1 MLHCRISYQQPNL
14 HWLTLRLTVDQ
25 IEDEPTYLQ
34 LPAWRP
40 GRYELGNFAKNIR
53 KFAVYDPQGN
63 PLPFRKVAKDRWE
76 VEAPDAE
83 TITVEYEYYAGELNA
98 GSTWL
103 DDEQVYINFVN
114 CVLYAEGRLD
124 EPYRIA
130 LDIPSDYQIAGG
142 LPEVRQHVLEAPNFY
157 RLAENPIIAS
167 AQLTHWQYAVEEHRF
182 HLWFQGR
189 CHLDEAATLEKF
201 KAFTQEQIR
210 TMGGFPADDYHFL
223 YHLLPYRAYHGV
235 EHFNSTVI
243 TLGPTDQLRAG
254 SALYY
259 DFLGVSSH
267 ELFHTWNII
276 RIRPR
281 EMMPYDYAHEN
292 YFPTGFV
299 AEGITTYYGDLFLV
313 RSRVLTRDEY
323 FLELNKLL
331 QRHFDN
337 FGRFNHSLVNSS
349 QDLWLDGYAPGVPDR
364 KVSIYVKGALVSL
377 ILDLELRRHTEGE
390 QSLDT
395 LMQYLWDYFGKKE
408 RGYSLPDLQKL
419 VSDLSGNALKDYF
432 ERFIF
437 GTEPLED
444 KLNEVLQTV
453 GCQLA
458 GQESAR
464 PSERHFGFRTG
475 TGESALVVQKIAPA
489 SPAAQVLSLNDKLL
503 AIDGV
508 APTDDSGEGL
518 MVDRTQIALTVLRQQ
533 RVQTLAL
540 EANEQTYF
548 SGYTVE
554 QRSNATPDE
563 QAVLEAWLGSV
574 EG

>member
-1 MLHCRISYQQPNL
+1 MLHYRISYEYPNL
-14 HWLTLRLTVDQ
+14 HWLTLELSVDQ
-25 IEDEPTYLQ
+25 IEEEVTYLQ

-53 KFAVYDPQGN
+53 KFTVQDAEET
-63 PLPFRKVAKDRWE
+63 PLPFQKVAKDRWE
-76 VEAPDAE
+76 IPTADTE
-83 TITVEYEYYAGELNA
+83 TLTVKYEYYAGELNA

-103 DDEQVYINFVN
+103 DEEQLYINFVN
-114 CVLYAEGRLD
+114 CMLYAEGRSD
-124 EPYRIA
+124 EPYRVK
-130 LDIPSDYQIAGG
+130 LDLPKDYQIAGG
-142 LPEVRQHVLEAPNFY
+142 LEEVEHHVLEAPNFY
-157 RLAENPIIAS
+157 RLAESPIIAS
-167 AQLTHWQYAVEEHRF
+167 AQLTHWQYAVDGHRF
-182 HLWFQGR
+182 HLWFQGK
-189 CHLDEAATLEKF
+189 CYLDGAVTLEKF
-201 KAFTQEQIR
+201 EAFTREQMRI
-210 TMGGFPADDYHFL
+210 MGGFPTDDYHFL

-243 TLGPTDQLRAG
+243 ALGPTDQLREG

-281 EMMPYDYAHEN
+281 EMMPYDYAREN

-313 RSRVLTRDEY
+313 RSGVLTRDEY

-337 FGRFNHSLVNSS
+337 FGRFNHSLVDSS
-349 QDLWLDGYAPGVPDR
+349 HDLWLDGYAPGVPDR

-377 ILDLELRRHTEGE
+377 ILDLELRKHTEGE

-408 RGYSLPDLQKL
+408 RGYSLPNLQKL
-419 VSDLSGNALKDYF
+419 VSDLSGNALNDYF

-444 KLNEVLQTV
+444 KLNEVLRTV
-453 GCQLA
+453 GCQLVL
-458 GQESAR
+458 QESAR

-475 TGESALVVQKIAPA
+475 TGDAALVVQKIAPD
-489 SPAAQVLSLNDKLL
+489 SPAARALSLGDKIL
-503 AIDGV
+503 AIDGL
-508 APTDDSGEGL
+508 APADDSGEGL
-518 MVDRTQIALTVLRQQ
+518 LLNRSRVELTVLRQQ
-533 RVQTLAL
+533 RVKTLVL
-540 EANEQTYF
+540 EGNDKTYF
-548 SGYTVE
+548 SGYTIE
-554 QRSNATPDE
+554 QREDATPEE
-563 QAVLEAWLGSV
+563 QTAFNQWLGLA
-574 EG
+574 EA